1 MHISTKEIT
10 ALELWQLL
18 ILAILQGITEFL
30 PVSSSGHLV
39 VLASVL
45 LDVTDP
51 ALNLTAINVVLHVGT
66 LLTILVF
73 YRKRILTLL
82 KSDRRTLALVVTGTL
97 PAVIVGLPLKLFLE
111 DALTS
116 PLLAGALLI
125 GTGVLLVCTS
135 RFREGDQ
142 SLNTLTYRNA
152 ILIGIG
158 QALAILPGLSRS
170 GTTISVAL
178 FLGVKRQASAEFSFL
193 LAIPAIAGAGLLEAK
208 DLLQASPT
216 STPVF
221 YLTLGA
227 ILAFTVGTVALRW
240 LLTWLQSG
248 RLAWF
253 AWWCIPV
260 GVTVIIWRLLLIA
273 T

>member
-1 MHISTKEIT
+1 M
-10 ALELWQLL
+10 ELWQLL
-18 ILAILQGITEFL
+18 VLAILQGITEFL

-45 LDVTDP
+45 MDATDP
-51 ALNLTAINVVLHVGT
+51 ALNLTAINVVLHLGT

-73 YRKRILTLL
+73 YRKRILTLIT
-82 KSDRRTLALVVTGTL
+82 SERRTLALLVAGTL

-111 DALTS
+111 ESLTE
-116 PLLAGALLI
+116 PLLAGFLLI
-125 GTGVLLVCTS
+125 GTGALLVSTS
-135 RFREGDQ
+135 RIREGGQ
-142 SLNTLTYRNA
+142 SLETLTYRNA
-152 ILIGIG
+152 ILIGMG

-178 FLGVKRQASAEFSFL
+178 FVGVKRQASAEFSFL

-208 DLLQASPT
+208 DLLQTSPT
-216 STPVF
+216 STPLVS
-221 YLTLGA
+221 LALGA
-227 ILAFTVGTVALRW
+227 AVAFTVGTLALRW
-240 LLTWLQSG
+240 LLTWLETG

-253 AWWCIPV
+253 AWWCIPF
-260 GVTVIIWRLLLIA
+260 GVAVVAWRLLLVA

>member
-1 MHISTKEIT
+1 M
-10 ALELWQLL
+10 
-18 ILAILQGITEFL
+18 
-30 PVSSSGHLV
+30 
-39 VLASVL
+39 
-45 LDVTDP
+45 
-51 ALNLTAINVVLHVGT
+51 
-66 LLTILVF
+66 
-73 YRKRILTLL
+73 
-82 KSDRRTLALVVTGTL
+82 
-97 PAVIVGLPLKLFLE
+97 
-111 DALTS
+111 
-116 PLLAGALLI
+116 
-125 GTGVLLVCTS
+125 
-135 RFREGDQ
+135 
-142 SLNTLTYRNA
+142 
-152 ILIGIG
+152 LIGIG

-216 STPVF
+216 STPLFHLV
-221 YLTLGA
+221 LGA

-260 GVTVIIWRLLLIA
+260 GVTVITWRLLLMA

>member
-1 MHISTKEIT
+1 M
-10 ALELWQLL
+10 
-18 ILAILQGITEFL
+18 
-30 PVSSSGHLV
+30 
-39 VLASVL
+39 
-45 LDVTDP
+45 
-51 ALNLTAINVVLHVGT
+51 
-66 LLTILVF
+66 
-73 YRKRILTLL
+73 
-82 KSDRRTLALVVTGTL
+82 
-97 PAVIVGLPLKLFLE
+97 
-111 DALTS
+111 
-116 PLLAGALLI
+116 
-125 GTGVLLVCTS
+125 LVCTS
-135 RFREGDQ
+135 KVREGDQ

-158 QALAILPGLSRS
+158 QALAILPGLPRS

-221 YLTLGA
+221 SLVLGA
-227 ILAFTVGTVALRW
+227 ILAFTVGMVALRW

-260 GVTVIIWRLLLIA
+260 GVTVVTWRLLLLA

>member
-1 MHISTKEIT
+1 M
-10 ALELWQLL
+10 ELWQLL
-18 ILAILQGITEFL
+18 VLAILQGITEFL

-45 LDVTDP
+45 MDDTDP
-51 ALNLTAINVVLHVGT
+51 ALNLTAINVVLHLGT

-73 YRKRILTLL
+73 YRKRILTLI
-82 KSDRRTLALVVTGTL
+82 KSERRTLALLVAGTL

-111 DALTS
+111 ESLTE
-116 PLLAGALLI
+116 PLLAGFLLI
-125 GTGVLLVCTS
+125 GTGTLLVSTS
-135 RFREGDQ
+135 RVRERDQ
-142 SLNTLTYRNA
+142 SLDTLTYRNA
-152 ILIGIG
+152 ILIGMG

-178 FLGVKRQASAEFSFL
+178 FVGVKRQASAEFSFL

-208 DLLQASPT
+208 DLLQTSPT
-216 STPVF
+216 STPLVS
-221 YLTLGA
+221 LALGA
-227 ILAFTVGTVALRW
+227 AVAFTVGTLALRW
-240 LLTWLQSG
+240 LLRWLETG

-253 AWWCIPV
+253 AWWCIPF
-260 GVTVIIWRLLLIA
+260 GVAVVAWRLLLVA

>member
-1 MHISTKEIT
+1 
-10 ALELWQLL
+10 LELWQLS

-45 LDVTDP
+45 LDDTDP
-51 ALNLTAINVVLHVGT
+51 ALNLTAINVVFHLGT

-73 YRKRILTLL
+73 YRKRILTLIT
-82 KSDRRTLALVVTGTL
+82 SERRTLALLVAGTL

-111 DALTS
+111 ESLTE
-116 PLLAGALLI
+116 PLLAGFLLI
-125 GTGVLLVCTS
+125 GTGALLVSTS
-135 RFREGDQ
+135 RIREGGQ
-142 SLNTLTYRNA
+142 TLETLTYRNA
-152 ILIGIG
+152 ILIGMG

-178 FLGVKRQASAEFSFL
+178 FAGVKRQASAEFSFL

-208 DLLQASPT
+208 DLLQTSPT
-216 STPVF
+216 STPLA
-221 YLTLGA
+221 YLALGA
-227 ILAFTVGTVALRW
+227 AVAFTVGTLALRW
-240 LLTWLQSG
+240 LLTWLETG

-253 AWWCIPV
+253 AWWCIPL
-260 GVTVIIWRLLLIA
+260 GVTVIAWRLLLVA